1 MFLIFPWIAR
11 LSSQWHTKLRKC
23 IMGKRAVYTQLQK
36 HGEVAIP
43 ESSWHLMWL
52 KREMLK
58 GSWVTCDQ
66 RRGWRMEN
74 EESSFCAED
83 FKILSLCT
91 YRASG
96 SIGQRASSL
105 VKIQA
110 VACSRKCPLLLPLR
124 TYPVSTYE
132 VPHPMSGGWADEE
145 SPFL

>member
-1 MFLIFPWIAR
+1 MAGGIDPFIIWNFLFFFV
-11 LSSQWHTKLRKC
+11 SMYS
-23 IMGKRAVYTQLQK
+23 
-36 HGEVAIP
+36 
-43 ESSWHLMWL
+43 
-52 KREMLK
+52 
-58 GSWVTCDQ
+58 
-66 RRGWRMEN
+66 
-74 EESSFCAED
+74 D